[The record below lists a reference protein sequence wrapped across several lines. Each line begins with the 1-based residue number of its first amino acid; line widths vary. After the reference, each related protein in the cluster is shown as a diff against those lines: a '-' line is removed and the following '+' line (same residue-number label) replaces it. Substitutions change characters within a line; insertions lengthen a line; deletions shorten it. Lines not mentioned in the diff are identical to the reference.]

1 MLIND
6 IDSFN
11 PVHIFECGQCF
22 RWNCDKN
29 GVYTG
34 VSGGRVCRVDKK
46 NIIFD
51 DKDND
56 YWRNYFALDTDYSS
70 IKKELLCMDKKIANC
85 VEYGSGIR
93 ILKQDLWET
102 IVSFIISAN
111 NNIPRIKRIIETMC
125 TMFGNRIAME
135 EEELFSFPTP
145 DVIAKLSKDDLAPL
159 KVGYR
164 DTYILDAAQK
174 ITSGEVDIDVLP
186 KLSDIDAKDELMK
199 IKGVGSKVADCI
211 LLFALGRF
219 SVFPTDVWIKRIL
232 SNVYNV
238 PDKEIQNFVNQ
249 KYKSL
254 AGYAQ
259 QYLYYFYRNNM

>member
-1 MLIND
+1 MLINE
-6 IDSFN
+6 INSFN
-11 PVHIFECGQCF
+11 PVHTFECGQCF
-22 RWNCDKN
+22 RWNCDQN
-29 GVYTG
+29 GIYTG
-34 VSGGRVCRVDKK
+34 ISDGRVCRV
-46 NIIFD
+46 NGQSIIFD
-51 DKDND
+51 DKDTE
-56 YWRNYFALDTDYSS
+56 YWREYFALDTDYCK
-70 IKKELLCMDKKIANC
+70 IKSKLLRMDKKLCDCI
-85 VEYGSGIR
+85 EYGAGIR

-125 TMFGNRIAME
+125 TMYGDKIAVE
-135 EEELFSFPTP
+135 EDNLFSFPSPEVVANLT
-145 DVIAKLSKDDLAPL
+145 KEDLAPL

-164 DTYILDAAQK
+164 DTYILDAAKK
-174 ITSGEVDIDVLP
+174 IESGEVNLSNLP
-186 KLSDIDAKDELMK
+186 NLSDKDAKIELMK

-232 SNVYNV
+232 SDIYKV
-238 PDKEIQNFVNQ
+238 PDKEMQNFVNK

-259 QYLYYFYRNNM
+259 QYMYYFYRNNM